1 MRISCSGRRTRRISV
16 VLSGLLCIAAVPSA
30 QAGESLAD
38 SVQRERETAPD
49 TAPATVQVVAADP
62 LLRSQ
67 VWLVA
72 PALGGFSGAR
82 LAIDLKRSAAVR
94 LRLGLGWREGASRQ
108 FSAEGSEAA
117 WVLGA
122 SEVYA
127 SVQRRHWG
135 PGRAGS
141 LILDGA
147 AEALPAIGWRRPVAR
162 ASDNALLHFLG
173 PWSGDFFVGGLQ
185 GHQQP
190 PHPFLIG
197 MRIEAQPLPNLRLGA
212 ARTMQ
217 WGGGGRPEGLA
228 SLLHALLGSDNA
240 GYGGISADNEPGN
253 QLAGVDWR
261 WTLWPRQDL
270 AWYGQIVGEDEAG
283 KLPSANLALA
293 GVDTR
298 WPLGGSGTVRAFV
311 EWTNTLAG
319 AVGRYPRPGAAY
331 RHHIYRQGYTHDGLL
346 LGHPA
351 GGDVELTSA
360 GLLIDH
366 GALAATVVA
375 ARGRALPTAQRFLPG
390 RLEVVNASAQ
400 WRLAAGQST
409 GVGLWWLRS
418 AAGRDASA
426 QWWWQYAWP

>member
-1 MRISCSGRRTRRISV
+1 
-16 VLSGLLCIAAVPSA
+16 
-30 QAGESLAD
+30 LAD
-38 SVQRERETAPD
+38 SVQRERAAAVAPRA
-49 TAPATVQVVAADP
+49 APARFQVVAADR

-72 PALGGFSGAR
+72 PALGGYGGAN
-82 LAIDLKRSAAVR
+82 LALNLHDSPAAR
-94 LRLGLGWREGASRQ
+94 LRLGLGWRDEASRQ

-117 WVLGA
+117 WVLDR
-122 SEVYA
+122 SEIYA

-147 AEALPAIGWRRPVAR
+147 AEAVPAVGWRRPIAQ
-162 ASDNALLHFLG
+162 ASDNVLLRFLG
-173 PWSGDFFVGGLQ
+173 PWSGDIFFGGLQ

-190 PHPFLIG
+190 RRPFLVG
-197 MRIEAQPLPNLRLGA
+197 MRIEAEPVPNLRLGA

-217 WGGGGRPEGLA
+217 WGGDGRPENGA

-240 GYGGISADNEPGN
+240 GYGGISADDEPGN
-253 QLAGVDWR
+253 QIAGVDWR
-261 WTLWPRQDL
+261 WTLWPQHDL
-270 AWYGQIVGEDEAG
+270 AWYGQLAGEDESG
-283 KLPSANLALA
+283 KLPSGNVALTGA
-293 GVDTR
+293 DMR
-298 WPLGGSGTVRAFV
+298 WSLGSSGHVRAFV

-319 AVGRYPRPGAAY
+319 TLGSHPRPGATY
-331 RHHIYRQGYTHDGLL
+331 RHHIYRQGYTNDGIL

-360 GLLIDH
+360 GLLLDH
-366 GALAATVVA
+366 GALAATVV
-375 ARGRALPTAQRFLPG
+375 QRFLPG
-390 RLEVVNASAQ
+390 RLEIVNASAQ
-400 WRLAAGQST
+400 WNFAPGQST

-418 AAGRDASA
+418 AGGRDASA